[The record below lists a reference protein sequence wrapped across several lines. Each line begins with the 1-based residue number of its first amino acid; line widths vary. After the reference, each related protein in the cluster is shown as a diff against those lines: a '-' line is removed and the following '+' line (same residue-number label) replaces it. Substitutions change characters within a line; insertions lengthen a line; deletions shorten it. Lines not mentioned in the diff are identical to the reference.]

1 MLPVKQ
7 WWPTA
12 RDFFREVWT
21 EMRKVSWPGRPEVVG
36 TTIVVIVACFIFGF
50 YLFLVDS
57 GLSWLVDRIFKATGV
72 IGA

>member
-1 MLPVKQ
+1 MLPVKE
-7 WWPTA
+7 WWPST
-12 RDFFREVWT
+12 RDFFRDVLSEV
-21 EMRKVSWPGRPEVVG
+21 RKVTWPSRGEVVG

-50 YLFLVDS
+50 YLFVIDS